1 MRTVRSAFPDFK
13 GTIGEL
19 IAEGD
24 LVAARVTWQG
34 THHGTFFGV
43 EPTGRTV
50 SIQAMH
56 FMRMV
61 DGRTVEWWGTADVYG
76 ALRQL
81 GATVVAESRSP
92 DRIE

>member
-1 MRTVRSAFPDFK
+1 
-13 GTIGEL
+13 
-19 IAEGD
+19 
-24 LVAARVTWQG
+24 
-34 THHGTFFGV
+34 
-43 EPTGRTV
+43 
-50 SIQAMH
+50 
-56 FMRMV
+56 MV